1 MPKRLLAA
9 ATAAFGLAASTVVA
23 SAGPAAADSPC
34 RITGITPTSVVV
46 GLTPISKRFDVRTS
60 DCASRSHW
68 DITLGDYDGYVYTSS
83 PYQTFAPYTNSDAG
97 ANSVTAEV
105 SNGDDFTTARSWANG
120 FYLKRN
126 TGWQGF
132 NASPEPARKGK
143 PISIKGRLLIVD
155 WDNNRYQATS
165 GATVRVQFRTKTGS
179 YTTVKT
185 VKGGRDGWVRTTV
198 TAKRTGV
205 WRLSYIG
212 NSFAGAANAKGD
224 AVTVK

>member
-1 MPKRLLAA
+1 VPKRLLAA
-9 ATAAFGLAASTVVA
+9 ATAALGLAASTVVA
-23 SAGPAAADSPC
+23 TAGPAAADSPC
-34 RITGITPTSVVV
+34 SITGITPTSVVV
-46 GLTPISKRFDVRTS
+46 GLSPVTKRFGVKTQNCSPSYWNISVGNDEYYYFP
-60 DCASRSHW
+60 DNP
-68 DITLGDYDGYVYTSS
+68 YDTFQ
-83 PYQTFAPYTNSDAG
+83 PYGNSQAG
-97 ANSVTAEV
+97 AKSVVVEA
-105 SNGDDFTTARSWANG
+105 SNADGFTSERSWANG

-132 NASPEPARKGK
+132 NASPEPVRKGK

-165 GATVRVQFRTKTGS
+165 GATVRVQFRSKTGS

-198 TAKRTGV
+198 TANRTGV

-212 NSFAGAANAKGD
+212 NSFAGAANSKGD